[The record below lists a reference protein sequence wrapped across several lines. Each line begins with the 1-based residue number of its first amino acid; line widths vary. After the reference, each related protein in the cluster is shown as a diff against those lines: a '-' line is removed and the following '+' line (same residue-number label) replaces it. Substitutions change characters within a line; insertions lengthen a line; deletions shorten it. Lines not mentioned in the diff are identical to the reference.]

1 MTSRSSRLPGAAALR
16 AAALAV
22 VGALLLAACSS
33 SSGSRDFSY
42 TSQTKVGSLIPA
54 ANRKPAENIGGEL
67 LGGGSTHL
75 ANYRGRVVIVNFWAA
90 WCSPCRVESPQL
102 DQFYRAMKN
111 KGVTVLGIDI
121 KDDRN
126 SASSFVHDNHIS
138 YPIVYDQ
145 QGENALRLGNIP
157 DAALPFTVLVDPAG
171 RVAAVYIGPITQKDL
186 QRPVAALRSET

>member
-1 MTSRSSRLPGAAALR
+1 MTSRRFRLPGAAALR
-16 AAALAV
+16 VAALAV
-22 VGALLLAACSS
+22 LGAVLLAACGS
-33 SSGSRDFSY
+33 SSGNGDFSY
-42 TSQTKVGSLIPA
+42 TSQTKLGSLIPVA
-54 ANRKPAENIGGEL
+54 QRKPAENIGGDL
-67 LGGGSTHL
+67 LGGGAAHL
-75 ANYRGRVVIVNFWAA
+75 SKYRGQVVIVNFWAA

-102 DQFYRAMKN
+102 DQFYRTMKDKN
-111 KGVTVLGIDI
+111 VTVLGIDI